1 MGHSSPCADEAVND
15 EQPGSRAV
23 KTILVTGGAG
33 FVGSCLAMGLKARR
47 DNTRVIALDN
57 LRRRGSE
64 LNLPRL
70 KAAGVDFLHGD
81 IRCPGDLEEVGAF
94 DVLIECSAEP
104 SVLAGFSG
112 SPKYVLETNLTG
124 TLNCLEAAR
133 LHGADILFL
142 STSRVYPMETIGRL
156 RYRETE
162 TRLELEGDQPVPGA
176 SAEGIAEDFPLEGAR
191 SLYGAT
197 KLASE
202 LVLTEY
208 LAMYGLR
215 GVINRCGV
223 LTGPW
228 QMGKVDQGVVV
239 LWAARHAYG
248 GALKYIG
255 YGGTG
260 KQVRDM
266 LHVADL
272 LDLVCIQLDQLDA
285 LSGRVF
291 NVGGGRAISASL
303 QEMTALCQRHTGR
316 TIEIASD
323 PVDRAADIPL
333 YLTDNRR
340 VTQATGWR
348 PTRSVD
354 QIFEEVCRWLRDEE
368 TALRPLLS

>member
-1 MGHSSPCADEAVND
+1 M
-15 EQPGSRAV
+15 

-33 FVGSCLAMGLKARR
+33 FVGSCLAMGLKARSEE
-47 DNTRVIALDN
+47 TRVIAFDN

-70 KAAGVDFLHGD
+70 KAAGVEFLHGD
-81 IRCPGDLEEVGAF
+81 IRCPGDLEEVGPF

-104 SVLAGFSG
+104 SVLAGYGG

-133 LHGADILFL
+133 QHGSDVVFL
-142 STSRVYPMETIGRL
+142 STSRVYPMETIARL

-162 TRLELEGDQPVPGA
+162 TRLELEAEQPVPGA
-176 SAEGIAEDFPLEGAR
+176 SAEGIAEDFPLEGVR

-202 LVLTEY
+202 LVMAEY
-208 LAMYGLR
+208 LSMYGLR

-228 QMGKVDQGVVV
+228 QMGKADQGVVV
-239 LWAARHAYG
+239 LWAARHVYG

-255 YGGTG
+255 YGGQG

-266 LHVADL
+266 LHVEDL
-272 LDLVCIQLDQLDA
+272 LDLVCLQLARLDEF
-285 LSGRVF
+285 SGRTF
-291 NVGGGRAISASL
+291 NVGGGRAVSTSL
-303 QEMTALCQRHTGR
+303 QELTELCRRYAGN
-316 TIEIASD
+316 TIPIAGE
-323 PVDRAADIPL
+323 VTNRAADIPL

-340 VTQATGWR
+340 VTAATGWTPAR
-348 PTRSVD
+348 TADMIV
-354 QIFEEVCRWLRDEE
+354 EEVCAWLRDHEG
-368 TALRPLLS
+368 ALRPLLS

>member
-1 MGHSSPCADEAVND
+1 M
-15 EQPGSRAV
+15 

-33 FVGSCLAMGLKARR
+33 FVGSCLAMGLRARGE
-47 DNTRVIALDN
+47 DTRVIALDN

-70 KAAGVDFLHGD
+70 KAAGVEFLHGD

-104 SVLAGFSG
+104 SVLAGYGG

-133 LHGADILFL
+133 QHGSDVVFL
-142 STSRVYPMETIGRL
+142 STSRVYPMETIARL
-156 RYRETE
+156 HYRESE
-162 TRLELEGDQPVPGA
+162 TRLELEGEQPVPGA
-176 SAEGIAEDFPLEGAR
+176 SAEGISEDFPLAGVR

-202 LVLTEY
+202 LVLSEY

-228 QMGKVDQGVVV
+228 QMGKADQGVVV

-255 YGGTG
+255 YGGQG

-266 LHVADL
+266 LHVEDL
-272 LDLVCIQLDQLDA
+272 LDLVCRQLARLDEFN
-285 LSGRVF
+285 GRIF
-291 NVGGGRAISASL
+291 NVGGGRAVSTSL
-303 QEMTALCQRHTGR
+303 LELTQLCQQFTGN
-316 TIEIASD
+316 TIPISSNVEN
-323 PVDRAADIPL
+323 RAADIPL

-340 VTQATGWR
+340 VTAATGWT
-348 PTRSVD
+348 PTRSADSIV
-354 QIFEEVCRWLRDEE
+354 EEVCRWLRDHE
-368 TALRPLLS
+368 ASLRPLLS

>member
-1 MGHSSPCADEAVND
+1 M
-15 EQPGSRAV
+15 

-33 FVGSCLAMGLKARR
+33 FVGSCLAMGLKAR
-47 DNTRVIALDN
+47 NEGARVIALDN

-104 SVLAGFSG
+104 SVLAGYGG

-133 LHGADILFL
+133 SHGSDIVFL
-142 STSRVYPMETIGRL
+142 STSRVYPMETIAGL
-156 RYRETE
+156 RYRETD
-162 TRLELEGDQPVPGA
+162 TRLELEADQPVSGA
-176 SAEGIAEDFPLEGAR
+176 SAEGISEDFPLAGVR

-202 LVLTEY
+202 LVLSEY

-255 YGGTG
+255 YGGQG

-266 LHVADL
+266 LHVEDL
-272 LDLVCIQLDQLDA
+272 LDLVCIQLARLDEFN
-285 LSGRVF
+285 GRIF
-291 NVGGGRAISASL
+291 NVGGGRAVSTSL
-303 QEMTALCQRHTGR
+303 VELTALCQRYTGN
-316 TIEIASD
+316 TISISGE
-323 PVDRAADIPL
+323 PENRAADIPL
-333 YLTDNRR
+333 YLTDHRR
-340 VTQATGWR
+340 VTEATGWT
-348 PTRSVD
+348 PTRPADRIV
-354 QIFEEVCRWLRDEE
+354 EEVCAWLRDHEG
-368 TALRPLLS
+368 ALRSLLS

>member
-1 MGHSSPCADEAVND
+1 M
-15 EQPGSRAV
+15 

-47 DNTRVIALDN
+47 EGTRVIALDN

-70 KAAGVDFLHGD
+70 KAAGVEFLHGD
-81 IRCPGDLEEVGAF
+81 IRCTGDLEEVGAF

-104 SVLAGFSG
+104 SVLAGYGG

-133 LHGADILFL
+133 RHGSDIVFL
-142 STSRVYPMETIGRL
+142 STSRVYPMETIAGL
-156 RYRETE
+156 RYRETD
-162 TRLELEGDQPVPGA
+162 TRLELEADQAVPGA
-176 SAEGIAEDFPLEGAR
+176 SAEGISEDFPLAGVR

-202 LVLTEY
+202 LVLSEY

-228 QMGKVDQGVVV
+228 QMGKADQGVVV

-255 YGGTG
+255 YGGQG

-266 LHVADL
+266 LHVEDL
-272 LDLVCIQLDQLDA
+272 LDLVCIQLARLDE
-285 LSGRVF
+285 LNGRIF
-291 NVGGGRAISASL
+291 NVGGGRAVSTSL
-303 QEMTALCQRHTGR
+303 LELTALCQRYTGN
-316 TIEIASD
+316 TIPISSD
-323 PVDRAADIPL
+323 PENRAADIPL
-333 YLTDNRR
+333 YLTDNSR
-340 VTQATGWR
+340 VTESTGWT
-348 PTRSVD
+348 PTRSAD
-354 QIFEEVCRWLRDEE
+354 MILEEVCAWLREHQG
-368 TALRPLLS
+368 ALRPLLS